1 MTVELDKAGF
11 TPVWPALH
19 KYFLNESTPL
29 QALLSVKAHKL
40 SFKNNRLQSVLS
52 KVIKKLPGAFQAT
65 VVVLGPR
72 DSCSRLI
79 SIPFQWGRGGW
90 QTWPGPSSP
99 SAGAASSVCG
109 CRPRLWTGRVPL
121 ISCALRWEP
130 EGRMPAQ
137 TLLWFSSSCTKV
149 LG

>member
-11 TPVWPALH
+11 TPVWPVLH

-52 KVIKKLPGAFQAT
+52 KVVKKLPGAFQAT

-79 SIPFQWGRGGW
+79 SIPFQ
-90 QTWPGPSSP
+90 
-99 SAGAASSVCG
+99 
-109 CRPRLWTGRVPL
+109 
-121 ISCALRWEP
+121 
-130 EGRMPAQ
+130 
-137 TLLWFSSSCTKV
+137 
-149 LG
+149 